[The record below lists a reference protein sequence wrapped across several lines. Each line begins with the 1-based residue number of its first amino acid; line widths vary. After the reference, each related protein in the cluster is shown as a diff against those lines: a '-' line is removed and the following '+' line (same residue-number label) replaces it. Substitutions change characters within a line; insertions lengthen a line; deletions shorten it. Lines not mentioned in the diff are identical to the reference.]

1 MSAVIVP
8 WARDLP
14 AVCKDTDSLTC
25 SFVWDWTGNE
35 RLAQAS
41 AWLIGKPAACLGL
54 LLLGFL
60 VRWLVHRLIDRIV
73 KRAEQGV
80 IPGRLG
86 NQQRS
91 GDTPATAASRR
102 AARAQGLGSLLKSI
116 TTVVVFGIVI
126 VMMLDQI
133 GLNVAPDKSVLILV
147 DPAARQV
154 EVVTGAQT
162 HAELT
167 DDEVRL
173 AVAEMTAMFAEQ
185 ELVDG
190 IITGV
195 NAIARFATN

>member
-1 MSAVIVP
+1 MA
-8 WARDLP
+8 
-14 AVCKDTDSLTC
+14 TGDSF
-25 SFVWDWTGNE
+25 SPE
-35 RLAQAS
+35 QR
-41 AWLIGKPAACLGL
+41 
-54 LLLGFL
+54 
-60 VRWLVHRLIDRIV
+60 HRIDRAI
-73 KRAEQGV
+73 REAEQHC
-80 IPGRLG
+80 RLELSVFVG
-86 NQQRS
+86 TLE
-91 GDTPATAASRR
+91 GDRR
-102 AARAQGLGSLLKSI
+102 QYAEDLHRKL
-116 TTVVVFGIVI
+116 
-126 VMMLDQI
+126 
-133 GLNVAPDKSVLILV
+133 VAPDKSVLILV